1 MSNKTILLQDVSVDT
16 YVDVEINIDDIS
28 DEIEDYI
35 AENSDRIL
43 DDLGPEAFFNY
54 LEEKALTF
62 EQVDRIREILET
74 ATITTGSMN
83 HWIN

>member
-1 MSNKTILLQDVSVDT
+1 MSNKIITIQDVPVDIE
-16 YVDVEINIDDIS
+16 VDVDIDIDDIS
-28 DEIEDYI
+28 EQLDDYI